1 VRSTLYPKTFLG
13 WRNLRTLNL
22 KLFALRAQ
30 CGQDVRAPSSE
41 ALQPWGVGAYQGADT
56 SARSTKSCCDK
67 IFTPQ
72 LSLMSKDHKEAV
84 GEVETALLDA
94 ELFIKYGSTD
104 RAMKRLKT
112 ALEHNPR
119 SIPLRERLREV
130 AAAHKHPEEAARHC
144 LALASLY
151 IERDDFDA
159 AHDRLLEAKQ
169 LDPRISIAS
178 GLEAIRRARHPERH
192 EEPTKKTEPQR
203 MKPGISFAGDLSVV
217 SVFDAIQAIENS
229 RLTGVLTLTNNAQA
243 GRVLFNDG
251 QIVGAESG
259 KLTAKEAFR
268 QIVEITGGAFDFQ
281 KSAQSYPI
289 TIEAASNTNLILDS
303 LRQVDEDAVGS

>member
-1 VRSTLYPKTFLG
+1 M
-13 WRNLRTLNL
+13 N
-22 KLFALRAQ
+22 
-30 CGQDVRAPSSE
+30 
-41 ALQPWGVGAYQGADT
+41 
-56 SARSTKSCCDK
+56 
-67 IFTPQ
+67 
-72 LSLMSKDHKEAV
+72 KDRKEVV

-94 ELFIKYGSTD
+94 ELFVKYGSTD
-104 RAMKRLKT
+104 RALRRLKT

-169 LDPRISIAS
+169 LDARISIAT
-178 GLEAIRRARHPERH
+178 GLEAIRRARHPELH
-192 EEPTKKTEPQR
+192 TKPAGRTETQR
-203 MKPGISFAGDLSVV
+203 MKPGVSFAGDLSVI

-229 RLTGVLTLTNNAQA
+229 RLTGVLGLTNNAQA

-259 KLTAKEAFR
+259 PLTAQAAFR
-268 QIVEITGGAFDFQ
+268 QIVEITGGMFDFQ
-281 KSAQSYPI
+281 KSAQSHPI

-303 LRQVDEDAVGS
+303 LRQVDEEAVSGEQ

>member
-1 VRSTLYPKTFLG
+1 
-13 WRNLRTLNL
+13 
-22 KLFALRAQ
+22 
-30 CGQDVRAPSSE
+30 
-41 ALQPWGVGAYQGADT
+41 
-56 SARSTKSCCDK
+56 
-67 IFTPQ
+67 
-72 LSLMSKDHKEAV
+72 MSKDHKEAI

-94 ELFIKYGSTD
+94 ELFIKYGAPD
-104 RAMKRLKT
+104 RALKRLKT

-169 LDPRISIAS
+169 LDTRISIGT
-178 GLEAIRRARHPERH
+178 GLEAIRRARHPELH
-192 EEPTKKTEPQR
+192 SQPAKKTEPQK
-203 MKPGISFAGDLSVV
+203 MKPGISFAGDLSVI

-229 RLTGVLTLTNNAQA
+229 RLTGVLMLTNNAQA
-243 GRVLFNDG
+243 GRVLFNEG

-259 KLTAKEAFR
+259 KLMANEAFR
-268 QIVEITGGAFDFQ
+268 QVVEITGGTFDFQ
-281 KSAQSYPI
+281 KSQQTHPV

-303 LRQVDEDAVGS
+303 LRQVDEEAMGGGK

>member
-1 VRSTLYPKTFLG
+1 MT
-13 WRNLRTLNL
+13 
-22 KLFALRAQ
+22 
-30 CGQDVRAPSSE
+30 
-41 ALQPWGVGAYQGADT
+41 VG
-56 SARSTKSCCDK
+56 
-67 IFTPQ
+67 
-72 LSLMSKDHKEAV
+72 LLMSDDHKEPV

-94 ELFIKYGSTD
+94 ELFIKYGSPD

-112 ALEHNPR
+112 ALERSPR
-119 SIPLRERLREV
+119 SIPLRERMREV
-130 AAAHKHPEEAARHC
+130 AASHKHPEEAARHC

-151 IERDDFDA
+151 IERDHFDA

-169 LDPRISIAS
+169 LDNRISIAT
-178 GLEAIRRARHPERH
+178 GLEAIRRARHPELSRKSATK
-192 EEPTKKTEPQR
+192 TKKQR
-203 MKPGISFAGDLSVV
+203 VAPGVTFAGDLSVI

-229 RLTGVLTLTNNAQA
+229 RATGALLLTNNAQA

-259 KLTAKEAFR
+259 KLTAHEAFR

-281 KSAQSYPI
+281 KSTETFPI

-303 LRQVDEDAVGS
+303 LRQVDEESVGGGQ

>member
-1 VRSTLYPKTFLG
+1 
-13 WRNLRTLNL
+13 
-22 KLFALRAQ
+22 
-30 CGQDVRAPSSE
+30 
-41 ALQPWGVGAYQGADT
+41 
-56 SARSTKSCCDK
+56 
-67 IFTPQ
+67 
-72 LSLMSKDHKEAV
+72 MSNDHKEPI

-94 ELFIKYGSTD
+94 ELFIKYGSVD
-104 RAMKRLKT
+104 RALKRLKT

-119 SIPLRERLREV
+119 SIPLRERLRAV

-169 LDPRISIAS
+169 LDHRISIAT
-178 GLEAIRRARHPERH
+178 GLDAIRRARHPERH
-192 EEPTKKTEPQR
+192 SKPAPPIDPQHP
-203 MKPGISFAGDLSVV
+203 KAGVSFAGDLSLI

-229 RLTGVLTLTNNAQA
+229 RLTGILTISNNAQA

-259 KLTAKEAFR
+259 KLSAHEGFR
-268 QIVEITGGAFDFQ
+268 QIVEITGGTFDFQ
-281 KSAQSYPI
+281 KSEQAHPV
-289 TIEAASNTNLILDS
+289 TIDAASNTNLILDS
-303 LRQVDEDAVGS
+303 LRQVDEEAVGREQ

>member
-1 VRSTLYPKTFLG
+1 MG
-13 WRNLRTLNL
+13 DRT
-22 KLFALRAQ
+22 
-30 CGQDVRAPSSE
+30 
-41 ALQPWGVGAYQGADT
+41 
-56 SARSTKSCCDK
+56 DK
-67 IFTPQ
+67 EP
-72 LSLMSKDHKEAV
+72 V

-94 ELFIKYGSTD
+94 ELFIKYGSPD

-112 ALEHNPR
+112 ALERSPR
-119 SIPLRERLREV
+119 SIPLRERMREV
-130 AAAHKHPEEAARHC
+130 AASHKHPEEAARHC

-169 LDPRISIAS
+169 LDNRISIAT
-178 GLEAIRRARHPERH
+178 GLEAIRRARHPELGRK
-192 EEPTKKTEPQR
+192 PAQKTALQSA
-203 MKPGISFAGDLSVV
+203 KPGVTFGGDLSVI

-229 RLTGVLTLTNNAQA
+229 RATGVLMLTNNAQA

-259 KLTAKEAFR
+259 KLAAHEAFR

-281 KSAQSYPI
+281 KSAETFPI

-303 LRQVDEDAVGS
+303 LRQVDEENA